1 MRPTTPLTAA
11 AVLAAAVSAVP
22 LLYLGVTVAGLNAGQ
37 VLGTVAEDRTVR
49 LLTTT
54 LLLAGTVTAGSVLL
68 GLGTAYALHA
78 WDFPGRRVFAVLAGL
93 PLAVPSY
100 VAAYTWVSLTPAVAG
115 FAGVALVLTLCC
127 HPYVHLLA
135 SAALRGLDPGL
146 AEVARATGRG
156 PVRVFWS
163 VTARQ
168 LRPALAAGGLLVA
181 TYVLADFGSV
191 SILRVQTLTRAIAV
205 SLENSFGRL
214 VPITLSLLLVAVS
227 ALVVAGEL
235 RSRGRARYAR
245 AGGGARRP
253 SPRVRLRRVPAAVVV
268 TAFTVLA
275 ALALGVPAGSLV
287 RWLVAGSSGALD
299 VARLWETTAT
309 TSLLAAGGA
318 ALTLLLAL
326 PIGVVAGRS
335 GGRLARVLEGASWL
349 SHTVPGIVV
358 ALSLVYLTLQ
368 VAPGAYLT
376 APVLLV
382 AYAVLFLP
390 LAVGAVRTA
399 VAQSPPVLEEVARS
413 LGRRPGQVLRQV
425 TLPLAAP
432 GVLTGALL
440 VFLSCTKELTATL
453 VLHPTG
459 TETLAMRLWSA
470 TTAGQYAAAAPY
482 AALVVLLAAVPAHLV
497 ARDPARHA
505 GRDAEPDPDRDDT
518 RDRPAV
524 PA

>member
-1 MRPTTPLTAA
+1 MNRPTPLTVA
-11 AVLAAAVSAVP
+11 AVLAAAVSGVP
-22 LLYLGVTVAGLNAGQ
+22 VLYLGAAAAGLNAAQ
-37 VLGTVAEDRTVR
+37 VLEVLTATRTVG

-54 LLLAGTVTAGSVLL
+54 VLLAVTVTTGSVLL

-78 WDFPGRRVFAVLAGL
+78 FDFPGRRVFTVLAGL

-100 VAAYTWVSLTPAVAG
+100 VAAYTWVSLTPAAAG
-115 FAGVALVLTLCC
+115 FGGAALVLTLCC
-127 HPYVHLLA
+127 YPYVHLLA

-146 AEVARATGRG
+146 AEVARACGRG
-156 PVRVFWS
+156 PWQVFRS
-163 VTARQ
+163 VTVRQ
-168 LRPALAAGGLLVA
+168 VRPALAAGGLLVA

-191 SILRVQTLTRAIAV
+191 SILRVPTLTRAIAV
-205 SLENSFGRL
+205 SLENEFGRL
-214 VPITLSLLLVAVS
+214 VPVTLSLLLVAVS
-227 ALVVAGEL
+227 ALVVVGEL

-245 AGGGARRP
+245 TGPGTRRP
-253 SPRVRLRRVPAAVVV
+253 APRTRLRPGPAAAVV
-268 TAFTVLA
+268 TAFCGLA

-287 RWLVAGSSGALD
+287 RWLLSGSSATLD
-299 VARLWETTAT
+299 PARLWETTSAT
-309 TSLLAAGGA
+309 LLLAAGGA

-335 GGRLARVLEGASWL
+335 GRRPARVLEGASWL
-349 SHTVPGIVV
+349 SHAVPGIVV
-358 ALSLVYLTLQ
+358 ALSLVYLTLR

-399 VAQSPPVLEEVARS
+399 VAQSPTGLEEVARS
-413 LGRRPGQVLRQV
+413 LGRRPRQVLREV

-470 TTAGQYAAAAPY
+470 TTSGQYAAAAPY

-497 ARDPARHA
+497 H
-505 GRDAEPDPDRDDT
+505 
-518 RDRPAV
+518 RDREV